1 MVYTCSNRK
10 KKYIVLAII
19 FFCSGMQGTFTF
31 DMEVFGSRA
40 LPTANLKKKALNIH
54 AHTHI
59 YIFWFVTNDFIGLI
73 LFLLVF
79 EQNAHTFELKNF
91 IYRCVLVVEHKGSS
105 TPCKFNLS

>member
-1 MVYTCSNRK
+1 MLVYNDYHYTIVNNNNGLYMLKKK

-59 YIFWFVTNDFIGLI
+59 YIF
-73 LFLLVF
+73 
-79 EQNAHTFELKNF
+79 
-91 IYRCVLVVEHKGSS
+91 
-105 TPCKFNLS
+105 